1 MLVCWANERLKQ
13 VGWVGVTIPPLCP
26 LSLHILFSAWLL
38 FPLFLPQD
46 TVNALSDFLR
56 FFHFLFQ
63 CKIPLI
69 EFFALQTVTQP
80 PSANPLEHRPPMPP
94 CGKFGHDLP
103 HFKMPAT
110 SYGTSTT
117 SCISWQSQIK

>member
-46 TVNALSDFLR
+46 TVNALSDFL
-56 FFHFLFQ
+56 Q
-63 CKIPLI
+63 IKIRKQK
-69 EFFALQTVTQP
+69 EFFNVIGWL
-80 PSANPLEHRPPMPP
+80 SH
-94 CGKFGHDLP
+94 
-103 HFKMPAT
+103 
-110 SYGTSTT
+110 
-117 SCISWQSQIK
+117 